1 MTVSWRLHYLWNAKN
16 EAPFGGAGDAWAGQ
30 AIHGNFAAAYEVI
43 PKMLRLG
50 VNGYFFR
57 QVTDS
62 QVDGVDQSG
71 REKVLAIGPGALL
84 SFSQDTHLFLNDYFE
99 TKVAYRS
106 EGERYVVRLVH
117 HF

>member
-1 MTVSWRLHYLWNAKN
+1 
-16 EAPFGGAGDAWAGQ
+16 
-30 AIHGNFAAAYEVI
+30 
-43 PKMLRLG
+43 MLRLG

-62 QVDGVDQSG
+62 QVNGVDQSG

-84 SFSQDTHLFLNDYFE
+84 GFSQNTHLFLNAYFE
-99 TKVAYRS
+99 TKAAYHP
-106 EGERYVVRLVH
+106 EGERFVVRLVH